1 MALKDVGKST
11 PAVEVVRRIL
21 ESSGQPMRLEELAVN
36 ALNAW
41 GRDFP
46 NNPYDDIALIYKL
59 ATSVLK
65 CEVHYDDVG
74 GQVPLV
80 RREDTREEPRPLA
93 PSMGPTDLNVVI
105 DDLKSLKLSLPK
117 G

>member
-21 ESSGQPMRLEELAVN
+21 EGASQPMRLEELSVN

-46 NNPYDDIALIYKL
+46 NNPYDDLALIYKL
-59 ATSVLK
+59 ATTVLK
-65 CEVHYDDVG
+65 CDSHYDELG
-74 GQVPLV
+74 GQIPLV
-80 RREDTREEPRPLA
+80 RREDSREEPKPLSPVLLA
-93 PSMGPTDLNVVI
+93 SDLNLI
-105 DDLKSLKLSLPK
+105 LDDLKNLKLSLPK
-117 G
+117 